1 MISDSFLK
9 PVHAKAYRLL
19 LAGVGMLIACMNLR
33 AEELAASADDFFEVS
48 FGDLQEE
55 LAMSK
60 EEGKKGLV
68 VMFETQDCPWCLR
81 MKQQVL
87 NRVSVQTYYGQ
98 HFRALSMN
106 AEGDVAVVD
115 FDGSETTAKEFSLR
129 AMRVRATPV
138 FAFFD
143 NDGALITRYTG
154 ALKNAHD
161 FLLLGRFVADGHYK
175 EEKFNRF
182 RRENQPL

>member
-1 MISDSFLK
+1 
-9 PVHAKAYRLL
+9 
-19 LAGVGMLIACMNLR
+19 MNLNFNFVLAR
-33 AEELAASADDFFEVS
+33 FLRPLCIGLCVMGLSISTQAEQLAASADDFFEVS

-55 LAMSK
+55 LELSK

-87 NRVSVQTYYGQ
+87 NRVRVQEYYSE

-106 AEGDVAVVD
+106 AEGDVSVVD

-143 NDGALITRYTG
+143 NSGALLTRYTG

-175 EEKFNRF
+175 DQKFNRF